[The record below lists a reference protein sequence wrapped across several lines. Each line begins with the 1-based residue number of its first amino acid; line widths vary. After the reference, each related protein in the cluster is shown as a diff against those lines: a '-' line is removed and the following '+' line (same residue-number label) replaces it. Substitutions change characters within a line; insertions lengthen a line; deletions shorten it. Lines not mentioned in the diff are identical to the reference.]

1 MLESLAVTPPTFSI
15 VINNYNYARY
25 LAEAIDSALA
35 QTYPHTEVI
44 VVDDGS
50 TDDSRDIIATYGDRV
65 RVVLKANGG
74 QGSAFN
80 AGFAVSTGSVVLF
93 LDSDDSLMPDA
104 AERVMAVWRP
114 ELVKVHFRLR
124 DMAEDGT
131 PLKTCTPR
139 LGEPLPVGD
148 MAPAVVNHGFYTSP
162 PTSGNAFSRKVLAA
176 LLPLDEKVWRT
187 AADAPLIYLSPF
199 EGEIEAI
206 QEALGNYRRHEG
218 SASVRRSPNVDSL
231 LERVERASVSRSQ
244 IAIAAERRG
253 LVLRRG
259 YGPLTLIKLLW
270 IRVLAPDRC
279 LSPHRPTWRMAL
291 DVALS
296 GWRLMPTIQKRVAFT
311 GAVALIPFLPAPF
324 AKNYVNW
331 LFGR

>member
-1 MLESLAVTPPTFSI
+1 MLESLPITPPTFSI

-50 TDDSRDIIATYGDRV
+50 TDDSRDIIAAYGDRV

-114 ELVKVHFRLR
+114 GLAKVHFYLR
-124 DMAEDGT
+124 DMAENGT
-131 PLKTCTPR
+131 PLKTYTPR

-148 MAPAVVNHGFYTSP
+148 LAPDVANHGFYKSP
-162 PTSGNAFSRKVLAA
+162 PTSGNAFSRAVLEA
-176 LLPLDEKVWRT
+176 LLPLDERVWHN

-206 QEALGNYRRHEG
+206 QAPLGNYRRHDG

-231 LERVERASVSRSQ
+231 VARVEQSRASRNQ
-244 IAIAAERRG
+244 LDLAASRRG
-253 LVLRRG
+253 LTIRRG
-259 YGPLTLIKLLW
+259 HGPVTLIKLLW
-270 IRVLAPDRC
+270 IRVLAPERC
-279 LSPHRPTWRMAL
+279 LSPQRPTWRMAM

-296 GWRLMPTIQKRVAFT
+296 GWRLMPTVKKRIAFT

>member
-1 MLESLAVTPPTFSI
+1 LAVAPSTFSI
-15 VINNYNYARY
+15 VINNYNYGRY

-35 QTYPHTEVI
+35 QTYPHTEVV

-50 TDDSRDIIATYGDRV
+50 TDDSRDILAAYGDRV

-74 QGSAFN
+74 QASAFN
-80 AGFAVSTGSVVLF
+80 AGFALSTGSVVLF

-114 ELVKVHFRLR
+114 GLAKVHFRLR
-124 DMAEDGT
+124 DMASDGRS
-131 PLKTCTPR
+131 LSTCTPR

-148 MAPAVVNHGFYTSP
+148 LAPEVVAHGFYKSP
-162 PTSGNAFSRKVLAA
+162 PTSGNAFSREALAA
-176 LLPLDEKVWRT
+176 VMPLDETVWRI
-187 AADAPLIYLSPF
+187 AADSPLLFMCPF
-199 EGEIEAI
+199 TGDVEAI
-206 QEALGNYRRHEG
+206 QEPLGHYRRHDA
-218 SASVRRSPNVDSL
+218 SASMRRSMDAETL
-231 LERVERASVSRSQ
+231 LTRIARGRALGSQ
-244 IAIAAERRG
+244 VAALAARRG
-253 LVLRRG
+253 LTYQPGR
-259 YGPLTLIKLLW
+259 GPLATITLLW
-270 IRVLAPDRC
+270 LKVLAPDRFP
-279 LSPHRPTWRMAL
+279 SPRRATWRLAL

-296 GWRLMPTIQKRVAFT
+296 GWRLMPTVKKRIAFT